1 MRSPVVPLPLG
12 ASTAYAVRGK
22 RTVLVDT
29 GFAGGEK
36 RLLARLARA
45 GVDPAS
51 ISLVVLTHCHPDHA
65 GGAARLGRELGVPLA
80 VHEAEAHWAGAGN
93 SVLYDPLNAFGRLLS
108 RTLDTRFPAFV
119 PDLVLTD
126 GTALDHYGV
135 PLDVLHTPGHTPGS
149 VTLLH
154 RESGDALVGDLLAG
168 SMVRRDR
175 PGLPFLAQDT
185 AQLRRSVRRLLAGD
199 PRRLHFGHGRP
210 AALPASRARVEK
222 IARPPEKPT
231 DS

>member
-12 ASTAYAVRGK
+12 ASTAYAVRGE

-29 GFAGGEK
+29 GFAGGER

-45 GVDPAS
+45 GVVPGS
-51 ISLVVLTHCHPDHA
+51 VSLVVLTHCHPDHA
-65 GGAARLGRELGVPLA
+65 GCAAWIGRELEVPVA
-80 VHEAEAHWAGAGN
+80 VHEAEAHWAESGD
-93 SVLYDPLNAFGRLLS
+93 SVLYDPLNPFGRLLS
-108 RTLDTRFPAFV
+108 RTLDTRFPAFA
-119 PDLVLTD
+119 PDLVLAD
-126 GTALDHYGV
+126 GMTLDRYGV

-154 RESGDALVGDLLAG
+154 RGSGDALVGDLLAG

-185 AQLRRSVRRLLAGD
+185 SRLRGSVRRLLEAD

-210 AALPASRARVEK
+210 AALPASRARIEK
-222 IARPPEKPT
+222 IARPPEAPAG
-231 DS
+231 